1 MQRTQ
6 KNARIKLR
14 SNDQRRDNEQLFRAM
29 KNWWKFLGIGLLLV
43 ASIAALRIP
52 LAPAL
57 VHVSPDRIAPG
68 TAEITIT
75 GYNTAFT
82 SGALVKIVNDGQQV
96 CATSVSVL
104 DASHLTARFE
114 VPAGMKANLTDVSV
128 DDLIYTGALFTE
140 GLGAGITSAVCPET
154 YPAPASF
161 TFPNRSILYE
171 SIRNLHFHVPMWF
184 TMIVLMG
191 ISVFQSIKVLGNNS
205 LDNDLAAEMAA
216 RIGLVFCVLGL
227 ITGALWARATWGA
240 FWTNDVKLNGAAVTG
255 LIYVAY
261 LVLRGSVQD
270 AHKRA
275 RLAAIYNIFAFM
287 LLVLFLFVVPRL
299 NAIDSLH
306 PGNGG
311 NSGFNDLDMDN
322 SLRSIFYPA
331 VLGWILVG
339 CWMYDLRV
347 RAARLANNLDR

>member
-1 MQRTQ
+1 
-6 KNARIKLR
+6 
-14 SNDQRRDNEQLFRAM
+14 M
-29 KNWWKFLGIGLLLV
+29 KHWWKFLGIGLLLF
-43 ASIAALRIP
+43 ASIAALRVP

-68 TAEITIT
+68 PVELTIT
-75 GYNTAFT
+75 GYNTRFAE
-82 SGALVKIVNDGQQV
+82 GAQVYLENEGQRICAAQV
-96 CATSVSVL
+96 RVS
-104 DASHLTARFE
+104 DASHLSARFD
-114 VPAGMKANLTDVSV
+114 VPQGFRANLTDVGV
-128 DDLIYTGALFTE
+128 DRLVYHGALFTE
-140 GLGAGITSAVCPET
+140 GLGDGID
-154 YPAPASF
+154 APGCGPGVSKLDMGALAF

-191 ISVFQSIKVLGNNS
+191 ISVFQSIKVLGSNS
-205 LDNDLAAEMAA
+205 LDRDLAADMAA

-227 ITGALWARATWGA
+227 VTGALWARATWGA

-275 RLAAIYNIFAFM
+275 RLAAIYNIFAFV

-311 NSGFNDLDMDN
+311 NSGFNDLDLDDR
-322 SLRSIFYPA
+322 LRVIFYPA
-331 VLGWILVG
+331 VLGWILLG

-347 RAARLANNLDR
+347 RAARLANTLDR

>member
-1 MQRTQ
+1 MR
-6 KNARIKLR
+6 
-14 SNDQRRDNEQLFRAM
+14 
-29 KNWWKFLGIGLLLV
+29 NWWKFLGIGLLLFASV
-43 ASIAALRIP
+43 AGFWVP

-68 TAEITIT
+68 PVAITIT

-82 SGALVKIVNDGQQV
+82 EGSTVKLVNEGQQV
-96 CATSVSVL
+96 CATSVSL
-104 DASHLTARFE
+104 QDASHLTARFE
-114 VPAGMKANLTDVSV
+114 VPVGLKANLTDVAV

-140 GLGAGITSAVCPET
+140 ELGSGIESSICPEP
-154 YPAPASF
+154 YPSPTGF

-184 TMIVLMG
+184 TMIALMG
-191 ISVFQSIKVLGNNS
+191 ISVFQSIKVLGSNS
-205 LDNDLAAEMAA
+205 LDQDLTAETAV

-227 ITGALWARATWGA
+227 ITGALWARATWGD

-275 RLAAIYNIFAFM
+275 RLSAIYNIFAFI

-311 NSGFNDLDMDN
+311 NSGFNDLDLD
-322 SLRSIFYPA
+322 SRLRMIFYPA
-331 VLGWILVG
+331 VLGWILLG

-347 RAARLANNLDR
+347 RAARLANALDR

>member
-1 MQRTQ
+1 
-6 KNARIKLR
+6 
-14 SNDQRRDNEQLFRAM
+14 M
-29 KNWWKFLGIGLLLV
+29 KNWWKFLGIGLLLFASV
-43 ASIAALRIP
+43 AGFWVP

-68 TAEITIT
+68 PVDLTVT
-75 GYNTAFT
+75 GYSTAFA
-82 SGALVKIVNDGQQV
+82 SGSVVKLSNAGQHV
-96 CATSVSVL
+96 CASSVSVV
-104 DASHLTARFE
+104 DASHLRARFD
-114 VPAGMKANLTDVSV
+114 VPAGLKANLTDVTV
-128 DDLIYTGALFTE
+128 DGLTYHGALFTE
-140 GLGAGITSAVCPET
+140 SLGAGISSAVCPEP
-154 YPAPASF
+154 YPAPTAF

-184 TMIVLMG
+184 TMIALMG
-191 ISVFQSIKVLGNNS
+191 ISVFQSIKVLGSNS
-205 LDNDLAAEMAA
+205 LDQDLTAEMAV

-275 RLAAIYNIFAFM
+275 RLSAIYNIFAFM

-311 NSGFNDLDMDN
+311 NSGFNDLDLDN
-322 SLRSIFYPA
+322 RLRMIFYPA
-331 VLGWILVG
+331 VLGWILLG

-347 RAARLANNLDR
+347 RAARLANALDR

>member
-1 MQRTQ
+1 
-6 KNARIKLR
+6 
-14 SNDQRRDNEQLFRAM
+14 M
-29 KNWWKFLGIGLLLV
+29 KHWWKFLGIGLLLF
-43 ASIAALRIP
+43 ASMAALRVP

-68 TAEITIT
+68 PVELTIT
-75 GYNTAFT
+75 GYNTHFT
-82 SGALVKIVNDGQQV
+82 SEGLQIHLENGGERVCSVQAEALSPTQ
-96 CATSVSVL
+96 
-104 DASHLTARFE
+104 ARAQFE
-114 VPAGMKANLTDVSV
+114 VPAGFRENLTSIAVLNKAEGRLV
-128 DDLIYTGALFTE
+128 MHEAVFTE
-140 GLGAGITSAVCPET
+140 GLGDGAGVTGCPE
-154 YPAPASF
+154 PAEELGLSKGF

-191 ISVFQSIKVLGNNS
+191 ISVFHSIKVLGNNS

-311 NSGFNDLDMDN
+311 NSGFNDLDLD
-322 SLRSIFYPA
+322 SRLRMIFYPA
-331 VLGWILVG
+331 VLGWILLG

-347 RAARLANNLDR
+347 RAARLANALDR